1 MNATL
6 FFATFDPLRET
17 PDVCSL
23 CGSRPPVFNYEFHTD
38 DDSSKPQSTSG
49 FCCASCSAELLRRL
63 ESAESRKWEE
73 EETALAADDLDVTE
87 FQKRRLATFE
97 QCSIAGK

>member
-17 PDVCSL
+17 PDVCTL
-23 CGSRPPVFNYEFHTD
+23 CGSRPPVFNYEFHTED
-38 DDSSKPQSTSG
+38 ENGELQSTTG
-49 FCCASCSAELLRRL
+49 FCCAGCATKRLRQL
-63 ESAESRKWEE
+63 EATESREWAVEE
-73 EETALAADDLDVTE
+73 AALAADDSDVTE

-97 QCSIAGK
+97 QCCIAGK